1 MHTHFETRHDAQHR
15 GKPGKVRQNDRR
27 AAIARK
33 HGFLIDVLNV
43 RN

>member
-1 MHTHFETRHDAQHR
+1 MHTHFETRHAAQER
-15 GKPGKVRQNDRR
+15 KPGKTRRDDRR

-33 HGFLIDVLNV
+33 QGFMIEVLNV